1 MEDKGWISLH
11 RKILENPLFTE
22 RREFSK
28 FEAWI
33 DILLNVNHKEAD
45 VIIKN
50 EVIKCGRG
58 QSLLSYESWGKRWNW
73 SKSRV
78 SRYLNF
84 IQDMNMI
91 RIENVK
97 KTTRLTV
104 CNYDSYQDSRNTG
117 ETQAKRKRNANETQV
132 KPNNNDNNN
141 NNENNDNNENNIS
154 SVIVADAPKKTKKID
169 FDFKGTFLNL
179 GVEESVLNDW
189 LIVRDK
195 KDGVNSKTAF
205 NGFLREVEKAK
216 ISFNEAVTVC
226 AERSWITFTAE
237 YYFNLKNSNKNGK
250 QQNTNNAKES
260 VAELGRLADQ
270 ILANAGQNNSTNNI
284 F

>member
-22 RREFSK
+22 RREFST

-33 DILLNVNHKEAD
+33 DLLLNVNHKEAD

-50 EVIKCGRG
+50 EVIKCLRG

-73 SKSRV
+73 SKSKVNRFLV
-78 SRYLNF
+78 LLQS
-84 IQDMNMI
+84 MNMI

-117 ETQAKRKRNANETQV
+117 ETRVKRKRNADETQT
-132 KPNNNDNNN
+132 KPNNNDNKNN
-141 NNENNDNNENNIS
+141 KNNNDNNDNNLS
-154 SVIVADAPKKTKKID
+154 NVIVADASKT
-169 FDFKGTFLNL
+169 FDFKSELLKL
-179 GVEESVLNDW
+179 GAQENFIDDW
-189 LIVRDK
+189 LSK
-195 KDGVNSKTAF
+195 KPKKHWTQSVFDFFIQEVDAVGIKPSEGVKIIAQ
-205 NGFLREVEKAK
+205 NGWMGFRR
-216 ISFNEAVTVC
+216 N
-226 AERSWITFTAE
+226 
-237 YYFNLKNSNKNGK
+237 YYENLKNSTNGK
-250 QQNTNNAKES
+250 QQNTNSAKES
-260 VAELGRLADQ
+260 VAELGRLADE